1 MPGKIKR
8 FNTFF
13 VPKQELFVKNST
25 EQLSYSE
32 GVRKPP
38 FCHLSLITKLETSV
52 SGPRTI
58 CITDVSHVWM
68 EGSNECVNVITQN
81 CLNATFHRKVSICK
95 TLYQFCLLIILK
107 FPFRY
112 YFTNWSRDSSL
123 PYQAQWIHMNVE
135 DPGW

>member
-8 FNTFF
+8 FNIFF
-13 VPKQELFVKNST
+13 CSYRKCWLKILQNSF
-25 EQLSYSE
+25 SYSQE
-32 GVRKPP
+32 TP
-38 FCHLSLITKLETSV
+38 FCHLSLITKLDTSV

-68 EGSNECVNVITQN
+68 ESSNECVNVITQN
-81 CLNATFHRKVSICK
+81 CLNAAFHRKVSICK
-95 TLYQFCLLIILK
+95 TLYQLCLLIILK
-107 FPFRY
+107 FPFHY